1 MTDREIAGLAVRALI
16 LEASLAPKPGLV
28 TPYDNGSHKDMDYAM
43 LKESAF
49 ALSRCFMECAA
60 AGRSAARRAPAD
72 CRDAL
77 REAGLAG
84 EADMYRATGGVNT
97 HKGAIYLLGFLC
109 AALGRLQ
116 IQARPPDD
124 PGDTSPQGLARTAG
138 AFVQGVVE
146 RELLPLT
153 TRRPST
159 ALTAGERAYLALR
172 FTGARGEV
180 EGGYTLTLS
189 ALSFLRG
196 RLASMLFDEALADTL
211 FYIVA
216 RNGDTVLW
224 ARGGPEGIKTAREL
238 AEKIL
243 LDGGISTEQ
252 GRETIR
258 LAEKVFVE
266 KNLSPGGS
274 ADILSSAIFLDS
286 AEGVRPAGARDCRD
300 VFRSGRKRITELD
313 RQEVLY

>member
-1 MTDREIAGLAVRALI
+1 MTDREIAALAVRALI

-49 ALSRCFMECAA
+49 ALSRCFAECAA
-60 AGRSAARRAPAD
+60 AGRSGARRPPSGS
-72 CRDAL
+72 RDAL
-77 REAGLAG
+77 WEAGLAG
-84 EADMYRATGGVNT
+84 EAEMYRVTGGVNT

-109 AALGRLQ
+109 AAMGRLHGGL
-116 IQARPPDD
+116 
-124 PGDTSPQGLARTAG
+124 GDVSDAANRSPQEVARTAG

-153 TRRPST
+153 TRRGFLAAAT
-159 ALTAGERAYLALR
+159 LTAGERAYLAQG

-180 EGGYTLTLS
+180 EGGYPLTLS

-196 RLASMLFDEALADTL
+196 RAASASTSTTSTSVSFDEALADTL

-224 ARGGPEGIKTAREL
+224 ARGGPEGVETAQGL
-238 AEKIL
+238 AEKVL
-243 LDGGISTEQ
+243 LDGGISAAKGQ
-252 GRETIR
+252 ETIR
-258 LAEKVFVE
+258 LAEKIFVE

-286 AEGVRPAGARDCRD
+286 VMNSC
-300 VFRSGRKRITELD
+300 L
-313 RQEVLY
+313 

>member
-16 LEASLAPKPGLV
+16 VEASLAPKPGLV

-60 AGRSAARRAPAD
+60 IGRSARRTPLGY
-72 CRDAL
+72 RDAL

-84 EADMYRATGGVNT
+84 EADMYRVTGGVNT

-116 IQARPPDD
+116 IQAQ
-124 PGDTSPQGLARTAG
+124 GGGASPQGLARTAG

-159 ALTAGERAYLALR
+159 ALTAGERAYLALG
-172 FTGARGEV
+172 FTGARVEV
-180 EGGYTLTLS
+180 EGGYPLTLS

-196 RLASMLFDEALADTL
+196 RLASMSFDGALADTL

-224 ARGGPEGIKTAREL
+224 ARGGLEGIKTAREL

-266 KNLSPGGS
+266 KNLSPGGG

-286 AEGVRPAGARDCRD
+286 AGG
-300 VFRSGRKRITELD
+300 
-313 RQEVLY
+313 